1 MTKKIPI
8 ILLFTVVIAIVALF
22 AATEVRAE
30 ERPLQCLADP
40 YTITPATDVD
50 FPYFSPGPGECGTQD
65 CYVWTYIIT
74 GGDLA
79 KINKVHFFIPS
90 FPPNVIEGEYLEGSA
105 NHIPL
110 RGVGGLSTDFGELN
124 YAGIVISVTPVSG
137 AGGTR
142 IMIATKSVSTYGMIV
157 PVVSTG
163 KKQLGCVALDAN
175 GDLWTDVQ
183 GPVGGIVG
191 PGFDISGFVAV
202 ADFQDINLPEGGCVR
217 VKRHPVTG
225 CIQNFKRCDSA
236 GTNIQPTTTR
246 PDWLTEDIADFGD
259 PTNLRCRGG
268 MITTSGS
275 PYVYWGWTPPN
286 NYYCIGVYDPNVA
299 PYWWTSPCPY

>member
-8 ILLFTVVIAIVALF
+8 ILLFTLVIAVFALF

-50 FPYFSPGPGECGTQD
+50 FPYFSPGPGKCGTQD

-90 FPPNVIEGEYLEGSA
+90 FPPNVIEGENLEEWA
-105 NHIPL
+105 DHIAL
-110 RGVGGLSTDFGELN
+110 RGVGGVSTDFGELN
-124 YAGIVISVTPVSG
+124 YAGIVVSVTPVSG
-137 AGGTR
+137 ASDTR
-142 IMIATKSVSTYGMIV
+142 VKIATKSVSTYGMIV

-163 KKQLGCVALDAN
+163 KKQLGCVALHADGSPWN
-175 GDLWTDVQ
+175 DVQ

-191 PGFDISGFVAV
+191 PGFDISEIIFA
-202 ADFQDINLPEGGCVR
+202 AKSEDINLPAGGCVR
-217 VKRHPVTG
+217 VKRHPITG
-225 CIQNFKRCDSA
+225 CIQNFKRCNDDDISLFP
-236 GTNIQPTTTR
+236 GR
-246 PDWLTEDIADFGD
+246 PDWLDEDIADFGD
-259 PTNLRCRGG
+259 PANRRCRGG

-286 NYYCIGVYDPNVA
+286 NYYCIGVYDPA
-299 PYWWTSPCPY
+299 TPPYWWTSPCP